1 MLEED
6 AVAGTKVIEA
16 WLAVGCLE
24 EPQTR
29 AFAVTSL
36 EPLTLATLTW
46 KSLFLQSAEAIL
58 FCAKASKIF
67 TKCILEVSNDSLFHF
82 HTHQGL

>member
-36 EPLTLATLTW
+36 EPLALAALTR
-46 KSLFLQSAEAIL
+46 KRLFLQAAETIL
-58 FCAKASKIF
+58 FGAVKHLWKAV
-67 TKCILEVSNDSLFHF
+67 CPNVP
-82 HTHQGL
+82 